1 MKTVLLSAGDLS
13 GEQHAAELVRV
24 LRRKRPETRFVGMGG
39 AAMAAAGVELFVD
52 QRQLAVGGI
61 FEVLSSLPRVIR
73 SWRKM
78 SRCVRETRPDVVV
91 LVDSGGFNL
100 PFARRVRATSKA
112 KILYYVAPQVW
123 AWRPGRLGRLA
134 SRTDRIAVILP
145 FERDFYAARGIPVDL
160 VGHPAVDSATAVAPG
175 GMRPGTQEARQAAR
189 ERIELRP
196 DETVLGLF
204 PGSRRNELAR
214 HLPLQVRAF
223 MRLREIDPALR
234 ELKAIVGLAST
245 LSLTEAEAI
254 VADCLV
260 DAPDALR
267 FVSAE
272 DGLALEACDVALA
285 KPGTIT
291 VELMLRGKPMVVMGR
306 VHPATALIAR
316 RSLRVGW
323 LSMPNLIAGA
333 EIVPEL
339 IQEAATR
346 DRIVAA
352 LAPLFEG
359 EARSRQIEALAIAS
373 DRLGSAGAAE
383 RAATIVEELFGTA
396 PA

>member
-1 MKTVLLSAGDLS
+1 
-13 GEQHAAELVRV
+13 
-24 LRRKRPETRFVGMGG
+24 
-39 AAMAAAGVELFVD
+39 
-52 QRQLAVGGI
+52 
-61 FEVLSSLPRVIR
+61 
-73 SWRKM
+73 
-78 SRCVRETRPDVVV
+78 
-91 LVDSGGFNL
+91 
-100 PFARRVRATSKA
+100 
-112 KILYYVAPQVW
+112 
-123 AWRPGRLGRLA
+123 
-134 SRTDRIAVILP
+134 
-145 FERDFYAARGIPVDL
+145 
-160 VGHPAVDSATAVAPG
+160 
-175 GMRPGTQEARQAAR
+175 
-189 ERIELRP
+189 
-196 DETVLGLF
+196 
-204 PGSRRNELAR
+204 
-214 HLPLQVRAF
+214 
-223 MRLREIDPALR
+223 
-234 ELKAIVGLAST
+234 
-245 LSLTEAEAI
+245 
-254 VADCLV
+254 V

-285 KPGTIT
+285 KPGPIT

-323 LSMPNLIAGA
+323 LSMPNLIADA

-383 RAATIVEELFGTA
+383 RTAAIVEELFGTA